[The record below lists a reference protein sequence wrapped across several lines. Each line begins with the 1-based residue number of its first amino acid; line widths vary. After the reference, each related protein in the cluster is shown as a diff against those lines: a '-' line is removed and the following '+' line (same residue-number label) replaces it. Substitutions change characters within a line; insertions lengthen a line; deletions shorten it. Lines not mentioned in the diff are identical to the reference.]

1 MAGNVWEWTAD
12 WYEAYPG
19 SDCQSDYFGQRFR
32 VLRGGAWFETADFVR
47 TTVRNANSETAA
59 NDDLGFRC
67 AR

>member
-19 SDCQSDYFGQRFR
+19 SNYQSDYFGQKFK
-32 VLRGGAWFETADFVR
+32 VLRGGGWFEEAESVR
-47 TTVRNANSETAA
+47 TTARNANSDIAA
-59 NDDLGFRC
+59 NDDIGFRC